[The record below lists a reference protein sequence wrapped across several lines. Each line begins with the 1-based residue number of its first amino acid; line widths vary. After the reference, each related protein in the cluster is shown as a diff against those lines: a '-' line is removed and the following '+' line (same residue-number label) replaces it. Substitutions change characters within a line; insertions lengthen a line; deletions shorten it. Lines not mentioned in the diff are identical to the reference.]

1 MLFGY
6 DLNHLFS
13 FPVRDREAVKYFLI
27 GCAIYLAGFIIPII
41 PWLIVTGYSAILIR
55 QVLNGDQPHLV
66 PWDNWE
72 TLLKDGAILFGVR
85 LIYTLPIF
93 LLMVPLLFF
102 LFTFPFIASS
112 NDQITGIVSLVL
124 ALLSSMITILIMP
137 LSLIIGLIA
146 PASEVHVIANDN
158 FITGFRVKEWWPI
171 FKKNWGGFVVSLA
184 IMYGLLMV
192 ISVVLQIM
200 FLTLVLICL
209 LPIFMPVVSMYITLI
224 QYAAFAQAYKEGK
237 DRLTL
242 ETQTLQS
249 V

>member
-13 FPVRDREAVKYFLI
+13 FPVRDREALKYFLI
-27 GCAIYLAGFIIPII
+27 GCVIYLAGFIIPII

-55 QVLNGDQPHLV
+55 QILKGDQPHLV

-72 TLLKDGAILFGVR
+72 MLLKDGAILFGVR

-93 LLMVPLLFF
+93 LMMVPLFII
-102 LFTFPFIASS
+102 LFTFPFLAGN
-112 NDQITGIVSLVL
+112 NDQILGIASLVL
-124 ALLSSMITILIMP
+124 ALLSSMTVILIMP
-137 LSLIIGLIA
+137 LSLVIGLIA
-146 PASEVHVIANDN
+146 PAAEVHVIAHDD
-158 FITGFRVKEWWPI
+158 FMAGFRIKEWWPI
-171 FKKNWGGFVVSLA
+171 FKKNWGGFLVSLA

-192 ISVVLQIM
+192 MSVVLQIM
-200 FLTLVLICL
+200 FFTIVLICL
-209 LPIFMPVVSMYITLI
+209 LPFFTPVVSMYITLI
-224 QYAAFAQAYKEGK
+224 EYAAFAQAYKEGQ

-249 V
+249 T